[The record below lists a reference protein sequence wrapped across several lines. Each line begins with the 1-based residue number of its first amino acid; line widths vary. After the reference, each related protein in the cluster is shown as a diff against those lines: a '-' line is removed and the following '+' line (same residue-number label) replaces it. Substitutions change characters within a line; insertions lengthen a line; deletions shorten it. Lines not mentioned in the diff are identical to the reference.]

1 MTRFSSVPVIPLAE
15 SPVCAADPYPGLAR
29 LRAHG
34 PMVRVETT
42 FMGEVWLVTRYD
54 IARQLLADPRFSRR
68 RADDGEVAA
77 VDSDPPEH
85 TRIRKLIGKAF
96 THHRIQRLRP
106 WVQDFVDGVLDELA
120 GTPGPIDLLDRL
132 AYPLPI
138 AVICEM
144 LGAPASDRADVRS
157 RTEKILAGE
166 VAENRE
172 EVYDRTKAYI
182 VGLIAAKRANP
193 GDDLMSALIA
203 ARDGGNRLTEPELVE
218 LGIALIAAGYATTTN
233 LVGNGIYALL
243 TNPGQLALLRREPAL
258 ITSAVEEFLRYESSF
273 SAAGQI
279 AKEDV
284 EVEGL
289 LIRGGDVVLIS
300 FCGANR
306 DGTRFP
312 QPDRLDITRAP
323 NPHLAFSHGIH
334 HCLGAPLARLEAQI
348 AIGTL
353 VRRFPEVRLAG
364 EPRWRE
370 NIMRGLHELPVFLG
384 HDEQIEL

>member
-1 MTRFSSVPVIPLAE
+1 MIGDVDVPVIPLAQ

-29 LRAHG
+29 LRELA
-34 PMVRVETT
+34 PMVRVQTT

-54 IARQLLADPRFSRR
+54 LARELLADLRFSRR
-68 RADDGEVAA
+68 RPDDSPVAA
-77 VDSDPPEH
+77 VDSDPPDH
-85 TRIRKLIGKAF
+85 TRIRRLVGKAF
-96 THHRIQRLRP
+96 TRNRVERLRT
-106 WVQDFVDGVLDELA
+106 WVQGLVDGMLDEIA
-120 GTPGPIDLLDRL
+120 GAGPVDLLDRF

-144 LGAPASDRADVRS
+144 LGAAETDRADVRR

-172 EVYDRTKAYI
+172 EVYDRTKEYI
-182 VGLIAAKRANP
+182 VDLIAAKRRQP

-203 ARDGGNRLTEPELVE
+203 ARDGDSTLTEPELIE

-233 LVGNGIYALL
+233 LIGNGIHALL
-243 TNPGQLALLRREPAL
+243 TNPGQLALLRAQPDL
-258 ITSAVEEFLRYESSF
+258 IDSAVEEFLRYESSF

-284 EVEGL
+284 DVEG
-289 LIRGGDVVLIS
+289 IVVRAGEVVLIS

-306 DGTRFP
+306 DPARFEH
-312 QPDRLDITRAP
+312 PDRLDITRSP

-334 HCLGAPLARLEAQI
+334 HCLGAPLARMEAQI

-353 VRRFPEVRLAG
+353 VRRFPHATLAG
-364 EPRWRE
+364 PTRWRE
-370 NIMRGLHELPVFLG
+370 NIMRGLLELPVDLKG
-384 HDEQIEL
+384 RGLE

>member
-1 MTRFSSVPVIPLAE
+1 MSIDQDGAVVALAD

-29 LRAHG
+29 LRGRG
-34 PMVRVETT
+34 PAVRVQTS
-42 FMGEVWLVTRYD
+42 FMGEVWLVTRYEL
-54 IARQLLADPRFSRR
+54 ARTLLADPRFSRR
-68 RADDGEVAA
+68 RPDDGEVAA

-85 TRIRKLIGKAF
+85 TRIRKLVGKAF

-106 WVQDFVDGVLDELA
+106 WVQGFVDAQLDELVA
-120 GTPGPIDLLDRL
+120 VGGPVDLLDRF

-144 LGAPASDRADVRS
+144 LGAPAADRADVRA
-157 RTEKILAGE
+157 RTEKILEGE

-172 EVYDRTKAYI
+172 KVYDLTKAYI
-182 VGLIAAKRANP
+182 KGLIATKRAQP

-203 ARDGGNRLTEPELVE
+203 AREGDSRFTEPELVE

-233 LVGNGIYALL
+233 LIGNGIH
-243 TNPGQLALLRREPAL
+243 ALLRNPDQLDLLRRRPEL
-258 ITSAVEEFLRYESSF
+258 IGSAVEEFLRYESSF

-284 EVEGL
+284 PIGDGL
-289 LIRGGDVVLIS
+289 VVRSGQVVLIS

-306 DGTRFP
+306 DPLRFP
-312 QPDRLDITRAP
+312 DPDRLDITRAP

-334 HCLGAPLARLEAQI
+334 HCLGAPLARMEAEI

-353 VRRFPEVRLAG
+353 VRRFPDLRIGGTTE
-364 EPRWRE
+364 WRE
-370 NIMRGLHELPVFLG
+370 NIMRGLHALPVVLG
-384 HDEQIEL
+384 EPT

>member
-1 MTRFSSVPVIPLAE
+1 MIGVPDVPVIPLAQ

-29 LRAHG
+29 LRGLA

-54 IARQLLADPRFSRR
+54 LARELLADLRFSRR
-68 RADDGEVAA
+68 RPDDNPVAA
-77 VDSDPPEH
+77 VDSDPPDH
-85 TRIRKLIGKAF
+85 TRIRQLVGKAF
-96 THHRIQRLRP
+96 TRHRIERLRG
-106 WVQDFVDGVLDELA
+106 WVQSLVDGMLDEIAEA
-120 GTPGPIDLLDRL
+120 GPVDLLDRF

-144 LGAPASDRADVRS
+144 LGAAEADRADVRR

-172 EVYDRTKAYI
+172 EVYDRTKQYI
-182 VGLIAAKRANP
+182 VDLIAAKRRQP
-193 GDDLMSALIA
+193 GDDLMSGLIA
-203 ARDGGNRLTEPELVE
+203 ARDGDSKLSEPELVE

-233 LVGNGIYALL
+233 LIGNGIHALL
-243 TNPGQLALLRREPAL
+243 TNPDQLALLRAQPDL
-258 ITSAVEEFLRYESSF
+258 IASAVEEFLRYESSF

-284 EVEGL
+284 EVEGM
-289 LIRGGDVVLIS
+289 VVRAGEVALIS

-306 DGTRFP
+306 DPARFRH
-312 QPDRLDITRAP
+312 PDRLDITRSP

-334 HCLGAPLARLEAQI
+334 HCLGAPLARMEAQI

-353 VRRFPEVRLAG
+353 VRRFPHATLTG
-364 EPRWRE
+364 PTRWRE
-370 NIMRGLHELPVFLG
+370 NIMRGLLELPVDLKG
-384 HDEQIEL
+384 

>member
-1 MTRFSSVPVIPLAE
+1 MTSNPSGPVVALAD

-29 LRAHG
+29 LRERG
-34 PMVRVETT
+34 PAVRVQTS
-42 FMGEVWLVTRYD
+42 FMGEVWLVSRYEL
-54 IARQLLADPRFSRR
+54 ARELLADPRFSRR

-77 VDSDPPEH
+77 VDSDPPDH
-85 TRIRKLIGKAF
+85 TRIRKLVGKAF

-106 WVQDFVDGVLDELA
+106 WVQNLVDGMLDELA
-120 GTPGPIDLLDRL
+120 ASAGPVDLLDRL

-144 LGAPASDRADVRS
+144 LGAPESDRADVRE

-172 EVYDRTKAYI
+172 EVYSRTKAYI
-182 VGLIAAKRANP
+182 TRLIATKRANP
-193 GDDLMSALIA
+193 GDDLTSALIA
-203 ARDGGNRLTEPELVE
+203 AREGGSRFTEPELVE

-233 LVGNGIYALL
+233 LIGNGIHALL
-243 TNPGQLALLRREPAL
+243 TNPDQLDLLRRQPAL
-258 ITSAVEEFLRYESSF
+258 IDSAVEEFLRYESSF

-284 EVEGL
+284 EIEDLV
-289 LIRGGDVVLIS
+289 IRQGDVVLIS

-306 DGTRFP
+306 DPLRFP
-312 QPDRLDITRAP
+312 DPDRLDITRGP

-334 HCLGAPLARLEAQI
+334 HCLGAPLARMEARI

-353 VRRFPEVRLAG
+353 VRRFPRVRLSGAT
-364 EPRWRE
+364 RWRE
-370 NIMRGLHELPVFLG
+370 NIMRGLHELPVVLG
-384 HDEQIEL
+384 DRA

>member
-1 MTRFSSVPVIPLAE
+1 MTEVLRVQLAE
-15 SPVCAADPYPGLAR
+15 SPIAVADPYPGLDR
-29 LRAHG
+29 LREAG
-34 PMVRVETT
+34 PLVRVETT

-54 IARQLLADPRFSRR
+54 LARELLADMRFSRR

-77 VDSDPPEH
+77 VDSDPPDH
-85 TRIRKLIGKAF
+85 TRIRRLVRKAF
-96 THHRIQRLRP
+96 TQRRIEDLRAWVQRL
-106 WVQDFVDGVLDELA
+106 VDGMLDGLE
-120 GTPGPIDLLDRL
+120 TDRPIDLLDRF

-144 LGAPASDRADVRS
+144 LGAPAGDRADVRA

-172 EVYDRTKAYI
+172 EVYERTKEYI
-182 VGLIAAKRANP
+182 VDLIALKRREP

-203 ARDGGNRLTEPELVE
+203 ARDGGDQFTEPELVE

-233 LVGNGIYALL
+233 LIGNGVHALL
-243 TNPGQLALLRREPAL
+243 TNPGQHALLKERPEL
-258 ITSAVEEFLRYESSF
+258 IQSAVEEFLRYESSF

-284 EVEGL
+284 KVEDL
-289 LIRGGDVVLIS
+289 VIREGDVLLVS

-306 DGTRFP
+306 DPAKFP
-312 QPDRLDITRAP
+312 DPHCLDITRDASG
-323 NPHLAFSHGIH
+323 HLAFSHGIH
-334 HCLGAPLARLEAQI
+334 HCLGAPLARMEAQV

-353 VRRFPEVRLAG
+353 VRRFPGIKLAG
-364 EPRWRE
+364 PTRWRE
-370 NIMRGLHELPVFLG
+370 NIMRGLHELPVILG
-384 HDEQIEL
+384 D